1 MFADDLNVFQE
12 FDRLVPLP
20 TVVST
25 LEICRKRVHAWGRT
39 NRVTFDPGKE
49 HLVIMHPSLGHGAAF
64 RLLGCTMDTDLRMHS
79 AIEELM
85 SKIRPKITAILRT
98 RAYYSTLALIG
109 QFKTHIWGLIEAH
122 NGGYF
127 HATSSLLEKIEHAQ
141 DRFLREL
148 GVSPEQAFLDFNF
161 APPRIRRNIAV
172 LGLIHKRVLGKCH
185 PTFERLLPWYAERFS
200 TPRSMPCHSKQLYNH
215 NVEISHQR
223 SLYNRSIFAMVDVY
237 NNLTQSMVDSPTV
250 SSFQSC
256 LNKVVKARC
265 ESADVTWSLSFSRD
279 CEYDLDSYEID
290 DQ

>member
-1 MFADDLNVFQE
+1 
-12 FDRLVPLP
+12 
-20 TVVST
+20 
-25 LEICRKRVHAWGRT
+25 
-39 NRVTFDPGKE
+39 
-49 HLVIMHPSLGHGAAF
+49 
-64 RLLGCTMDTDLRMHS
+64 MDTDLRMHS
-79 AIEELM
+79 AIDEFM

-98 RAYYSTLALIG
+98 RAYYSTRDLIG

-127 HATSSLLEKIEHAQ
+127 HATSSLLEKIDHAQ
-141 DRFLREL
+141 ERFLREL
-148 GVSPEQAFLDFNF
+148 EVSPEQALLDFNF

-185 PTFERLLPWYAERFS
+185 PTYERLLPWYADRFS
-200 TPRSMPCHSKQLYNH
+200 APRSMPCHSKQLYNH

-265 ESADVTWSLSFSRD
+265 ESADVTWTLSFSRD
-279 CEYDLDSYEID
+279 CEFDLDAYEID
-290 DQ
+290 DE